1 MIDIPIWIIFMVF
14 TETILRLSTY
24 GELGIEA
31 QAIEAL
37 KHSYLISEKPDAPR

>member
-1 MIDIPIWIIFMVF
+1 MVF

-31 QAIEAL
+31 IEAL
-37 KHSYLISEKPDAPR
+37 KHSYPISEKPDAPR